1 MLGVI
6 EAITAPVTDEV
17 PVYISAKARFESN
30 DLTIA
35 GARDRV
41 ASQGTVNAQG
51 GTPLIIPTPA
61 LEPGGFIRINA
72 GRAEVDE
79 VSRKGTFQRT
89 IFVPT
94 EICPVTDLHGTEV
107 SITGKFLIEPTTSPA
122 MDATVHFMLDQNT

>member
-1 MLGVI
+1 MIGVI
-6 EAITAPVTDEV
+6 ESIAAPVTDEV
-17 PVYISAKARFESN
+17 SIHILAKARFEPN

-35 GARDRV
+35 GARDCV

-72 GRAEVDE
+72 GWAEINE

-89 IFVPT
+89 ILVT
-94 EICPVTDLHGTEV
+94 AEISPVTDLHG
-107 SITGKFLIEPTTSPA
+107 
-122 MDATVHFMLDQNT
+122 